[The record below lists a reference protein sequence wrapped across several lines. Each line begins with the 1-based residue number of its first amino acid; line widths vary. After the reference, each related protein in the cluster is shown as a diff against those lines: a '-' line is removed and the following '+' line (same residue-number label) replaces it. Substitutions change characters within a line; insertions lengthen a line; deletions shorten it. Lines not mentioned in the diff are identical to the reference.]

1 MSSDRSWTSI
11 ILRAMLYLGLLFFLF
26 FFFLSFQTLLLCL
39 ASSRGSDSCQSI
51 SKECEKKEW
60 AVGGWTHQCVTMTIH
75 HWMASEVCFFNSWK
89 NYTRPESWSNIMHF
103 LTHTWAEPPQSSLE
117 TLPGVGAGRRSCCTI
132 RLDSELMGL
141 PRRPGPVLYLPTYT
155 ASVWKRPPKASSLSP
170 HMSWS

>member
-11 ILRAMLYLGLLFFLF
+11 ILRAMLFLACFSSSSF
-26 FFFLSFQTLLLCL
+26 FFYLFKHYHFALLLQEEVIHVRVL
-39 ASSRGSDSCQSI
+39 VKNVRRKSGRWKVELINVSQWPFITEWHLRSAF
-51 SKECEKKEW
+51 SK
-60 AVGGWTHQCVTMTIH
+60 VGRIIQGQNL
-75 HWMASEVCFFNSWK
+75 EVILCILW
-89 NYTRPESWSNIMHF
+89 
-103 LTHTWAEPPQSSLE
+103 HTWAEPPQSPLE